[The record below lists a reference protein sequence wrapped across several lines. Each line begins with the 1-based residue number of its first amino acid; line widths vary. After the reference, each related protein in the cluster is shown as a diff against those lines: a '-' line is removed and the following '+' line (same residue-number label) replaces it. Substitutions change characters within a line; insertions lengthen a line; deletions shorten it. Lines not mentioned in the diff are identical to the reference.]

1 MQFAIFDSPPL
12 IRLRS
17 PVASIFQFLLRGLSI
32 RMTRFGAIGQIART
46 VLFLQMRFAVF
57 DSLLLIRW
65 RDWIAFTF
73 QFRLWVVASDD
84 CCRCY
89 CPESPSQLQFADFDL
104 LAPIRPPSQL
114 AFILLSRLFGLSL
127 SDDCCGCNWHN
138 GLWLSSPQMRFAVFH
153 SRNSFR

>member
-1 MQFAIFDSPPL
+1 
-12 IRLRS
+12 
-17 PVASIFQFLLRGLSI
+17 
-32 RMTRFGAIGQIART
+32 MTAAVAIGQIAFT
-46 VLFLQMRFAVF
+46 DSSTQMRFAVF
-57 DSLLLIRW
+57 DSPPLIRW
-65 RDWIAFTF
+65 RDWIAFAF